1 MKTSAPATQPP
12 LMIRLSQLCKQY
24 PIGNQPFKALDAVDL
39 QIDCGEYIAI
49 SGPSGSGKSTL
60 LNMIGLLDR
69 PDSGS
74 YRLHDQATEALSEER
89 RARLRREQMGFIF
102 QAFHLIPRLSAFEN
116 VALPL
121 MLAGLSRSDQKRRVT
136 TTLEQVGLGPQLH
149 QRPDQLSGGQQQRV
163 AIARAIVM
171 QPALLLADEPTG
183 NLDQQSGT
191 EVIELLEGLNRQGMT
206 LLVVTHDAGLAQRSR
221 RQLQLVDG
229 RIVSDQTNP
238 MAPLT

>member
-1 MKTSAPATQPP
+1 MNSDRDAIDNRS
-12 LMIRLSQLCKQY
+12 MIQLRQLSKQY
-24 PIGNQPFKALDAVDL
+24 QIGGQPFKALDGIDL
-39 QIDCGEYIAI
+39 QIGSGEYIAI
-49 SGPSGSGKSTL
+49 TGPSGSGKSTL

-74 YRLHDQATEALSEER
+74 YQLLDQTTQTLTEEQ

-121 MLAGLSRSDQKRRVT
+121 MLAGLSRDEQKKRVSA
-136 TTLEQVGLGPQLH
+136 TLDQVGLSPQAQ
-149 QRPDQLSGGQQQRV
+149 QRPNQLSGGQQQRV

-183 NLDQQSGT
+183 NLDQHSGG
-191 EVIELLEGLNRQGMT
+191 EVIELIEGLNSQGMT
-206 LLVVTHDAGLAQRSR
+206 LLVVTHDPALAQRSG

-229 RIVSDQTNP
+229 RIVSDQRSVG
-238 MAPLT
+238 

>member
-1 MKTSAPATQPP
+1 MNSDRDAIDNRS
-12 LMIRLSQLCKQY
+12 MIQLRQLSKQY
-24 PIGNQPFKALDAVDL
+24 QIGGQPFKALDGIDL
-39 QIDCGEYIAI
+39 QIGSGEYIAI
-49 SGPSGSGKSTL
+49 TGPSGSGKSTL

-74 YRLHDQATEALSEER
+74 YQLLDQTTQTLTEEH

-102 QAFHLIPRLSAFEN
+102 QAFHLIPRLNAFEN

-121 MLAGLSRSDQKRRVT
+121 MLAGLSRDEQKKRVSA
-136 TTLEQVGLGPQLH
+136 TLEQVGLSPQAQ
-149 QRPDQLSGGQQQRV
+149 QRPNQLSGGQQQRV

-183 NLDQQSGT
+183 NLDQHSGG
-191 EVIELLEGLNRQGMT
+191 EVIELIEGLNSQGMT
-206 LLVVTHDAGLAQRSR
+206 LLVVTHDPALAQRSG

-229 RIVSDQTNP
+229 RIVSDQRSVG
-238 MAPLT
+238 